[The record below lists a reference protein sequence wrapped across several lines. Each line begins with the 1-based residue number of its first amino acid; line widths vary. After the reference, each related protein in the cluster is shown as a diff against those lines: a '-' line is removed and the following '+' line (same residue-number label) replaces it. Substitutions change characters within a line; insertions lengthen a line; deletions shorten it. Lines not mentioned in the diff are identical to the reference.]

1 MFLICGLGN
10 PGEKYKDTRHNIGF
24 KLIEKLILD
33 YSFKKHKEDKTKE
46 VFKGNIKKNN
56 IFLIK
61 PLLFMNQSGSPI
73 KDIANFYK
81 IKNINTFVVHDDL
94 DLNLGKIKSKV
105 GGGNGGHKG
114 LISIDSLIGKNY
126 NRLRIGIG
134 RPKIKSLVSSYV
146 LKRFNKDEQ
155 KIINLILNSISKN
168 LLFLLKKQNDY
179 FFNKFYEDMK
189 NFN

>member
-24 KLIEKLILD
+24 KLIEKLVLD

-73 KDIANFYK
+73 KDITNFYK

-94 DLNLGKIKSKV
+94 DLNLGKIKSKI

-126 NRLRIGIG
+126 NRLRIGIS

-146 LKRFNKDEQ
+146 LKRSGGDRAVAEACLYILRKFFRIKDFS
-155 KIINLILNSISKN
+155 KINLRNSKMSGSWKI
-168 LLFLLKKQNDY
+168 
-179 FFNKFYEDMK
+179 
-189 NFN
+189 